1 MHWRNGMKR
10 IAIVS
15 SYNEECGAA
24 FYSSRLKK
32 HFEAAGFEVDVKRLP
47 VSLLRIKSP
56 SAIRRKG
63 DAEIRR
69 IASELPPYDAVFLQL
84 EPGLYG
90 TTARSSYRR
99 IKLLLQASRQ
109 VVVTVHGFDRSYG
122 GTSLLASL
130 GAMARG
136 EFMEG
141 VRELRGYHLRNDL
154 RAFWNYVR
162 DAAHVKVLTFCMAD
176 QTLLKRYYDLPRV
189 DHYPITYFD
198 QAEVAR
204 IKASVDR
211 DVFLRQHGMDPRKK
225 YFAVCGFLSAYKGHL
240 TAMKA
245 LEFRPEDWNV
255 VILGGEHPHSI
266 EAEKDIGR
274 YLRQLLAFSV
284 EKEDGG
290 PMAVGA
296 SGLSGNLQM
305 FDSNRKEI
313 KDELFP
319 LSEFKHFLPRKELRN
334 RIKFLGQVSDEDM
347 PKFYCALD
355 YVVHP
360 YIRTKS
366 GQSGSGPA
374 TLALEFGA
382 KSLFTNV
389 PVFREMGEYFKNA
402 MYFFN
407 VGNFIELSE
416 ALERYDGF
424 DPELTKH
431 REVALKTYNP
441 AGMVAKYRELMA
453 L

>member
-1 MHWRNGMKR
+1 MAR

-47 VSLLRIKSP
+47 VSLLRIKTP

-90 TTARSSYRR
+90 TTSRSSYRR
-99 IKLLLQASRQ
+99 IKLLLQAARQ
-109 VVVTVHGFDRSYG
+109 AVVTVHGFDRSFG
-122 GTSLLASL
+122 GASLLASL
-130 GAMARG
+130 GAMVRG

-141 VRELRGYHLRNDL
+141 VKEMRGYHVRNDV
-154 RAFWNYVR
+154 RSFWSWVGG
-162 DAAHVKVLTFCMAD
+162 AAHVKVLTFCKAD

-198 QAEVAR
+198 KAEVAQ

-211 DVFLRQHGMDPRKK
+211 DSFLRQHGLDPAKK

-245 LEFRPEDWNV
+245 LEFLPEDWNV
-255 VILGGEHPHSI
+255 VILGGEHPQSI

-274 YLRQLLAFSV
+274 YVRQLLAFSL
-284 EKEDGG
+284 EKEDSGASTVG
-290 PMAVGA
+290 P

-319 LSEFKHFLPRKELRN
+319 LSEFKYFLPKRELRN
-334 RIKFLGQVSDEDM
+334 RIKYLGQVSDDDM

-374 TLALEFGA
+374 TLALEFGT

-389 PVFREMGEYFKNA
+389 PVFREMNEYFKNA

-416 ALERYDGF
+416 ALERYDAF
-424 DPELTKH
+424 DPALTRH
-431 REVALKTYNP
+431 REEALNTYNP
-441 AGMVAKYRELMA
+441 AGMVQKYRELVA